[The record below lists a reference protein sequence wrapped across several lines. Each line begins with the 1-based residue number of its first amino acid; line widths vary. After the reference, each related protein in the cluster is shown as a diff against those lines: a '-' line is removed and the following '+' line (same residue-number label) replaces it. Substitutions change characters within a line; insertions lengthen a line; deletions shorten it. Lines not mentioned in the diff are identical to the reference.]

1 MKKYLFLSVAVFAL
15 AACDSDEGGKCGPM
29 HKIPVS
35 NEIDLTIDELSV
47 NQGLNSFAFDFL
59 NEVALSGDGRDD
71 NGNLCVSPL
80 SASFALA
87 MLANSADEV
96 IAGQVAGILGAE
108 NLPALN
114 STTNK
119 LLRYMPSRK
128 SGARLE
134 LVNSAWYH
142 DDYVVSRTYEDNMAQ
157 TFYAEVNGRDFDDPA
172 TLGFI
177 NGWCNEKSHGM
188 IPRIL
193 ETLSAR
199 QIFILANALYFSG
212 KWNKPFDVSD
222 TRDMEFTGTV
232 SKSIV
237 KMMHS
242 EGKASYMESDLADAA
257 VMSFDGSTRFV
268 ALLPKDGSTAEDLA
282 RSMTRS
288 DFRSF
293 TAKPDVRLTLD
304 MPRFGLSNSCEHL
317 YDIFVEMGL
326 GYVMTL
332 DKMGLSNVSPEAMFA
347 IQKTAVQLDEEGAE
361 LAAVTVIGG
370 DLMPPPPIEEPE
382 VKHLVFDR
390 PFLFFV
396 ENTVTGTILMAG
408 LVNNL

>member
-1 MKKYLFLSVAVFAL
+1 MYLSVVVFSL
-15 AACDSDEGGKCGPM
+15 VACDSDEGGKFGPM
-29 HKIPVS
+29 HEIPVS
-35 NEIDLTIDELSV
+35 NEIDLTIDEDRV

-71 NGNLCVSPL
+71 GANLCVSPL

-87 MLANSADEV
+87 MLANSADDK
-96 IAGQVAGILGAE
+96 ISGQISGILGTEA
-108 NLPALN
+108 LSTLN

-119 LLRYMPSRK
+119 LLRYMPSRR

-142 DDYVVSRTYEDNMAQ
+142 DDYVVSETYEDNMER

-172 TLGFI
+172 TLDFI

-188 IPRIL
+188 IPSIL
-193 ETLSAR
+193 ENLSAR

-212 KWNKPFDVSD
+212 KWNKPFEVSD

-242 EGKASYMESDLADAA
+242 ERNASYMENDLADAA
-257 VMSFDGSTRFV
+257 VMYFDGNTRFV
-268 ALLPKDGSTAEDLA
+268 ALLPKDGRTAEDLA
-282 RSMTRS
+282 ESMKHS
-288 DFRSF
+288 DFRSLI
-293 TAKPDVRLTLD
+293 AKPDVGIILD
-304 MPRFGLSNSCEHL
+304 MPRFRMSNSCERL

-326 GYVMTL
+326 SDVMTL

-347 IQKTAVQLDEEGAE
+347 IQKTAIQLDEKGAE

-370 DLMPPPPIEEPE
+370 DTMAPPPIDEPE
-382 VKHLVFDR
+382 VKHLIFDR

>member
-1 MKKYLFLSVAVFAL
+1 MYLSVVVFSL
-15 AACDSDEGGKCGPM
+15 AACDSDEGGQFGPM
-29 HKIPVS
+29 HEIPVS
-35 NEIDLTIDELSV
+35 NEIDLTIDEDRV
-47 NQGLNSFAFDFL
+47 NQGVNSFAFDFL

-71 NGNLCVSPL
+71 GANLCVSPL

-87 MLANSADEV
+87 MLANSADDK
-96 IAGQVAGILGAE
+96 ISGQISGILGTEA
-108 NLPALN
+108 LSTLN

-119 LLRYMPSRK
+119 LLRYMPSRR

-142 DDYVVSRTYEDNMAQ
+142 DDYVVSGTYEDNMAR

-172 TLGFI
+172 TLDFI

-188 IPRIL
+188 IPSIL
-193 ETLSAR
+193 ENLSAR

-212 KWNKPFDVSD
+212 KWNKPFEVSD
-222 TRDMEFTGTV
+222 TRDMEFAGTV

-242 EGKASYMESDLADAA
+242 ERNASYMENDLADAA
-257 VMSFDGSTRFV
+257 VMYFDGNTRFV
-268 ALLPKDGSTAEDLA
+268 ALLPKDGRTAEDLA
-282 RSMTRS
+282 QSMKHS
-288 DFRSF
+288 DFRSLI
-293 TAKPDVRLTLD
+293 AKPDVGIILD
-304 MPRFGLSNSCEHL
+304 MPRFRMSNSCERL
-317 YDIFVEMGL
+317 YDVFVEMGL
-326 GYVMTL
+326 SDVMTL

-347 IQKTAVQLDEEGAE
+347 IQKTAIQLDEKGAE

-370 DLMPPPPIEEPE
+370 DTMAPPPIDEPE
-382 VKHLVFDR
+382 VKHLIFDR

>member
-15 AACDSDEGGKCGPM
+15 AACDSDEGGKFGPM
-29 HKIPVS
+29 HEIPVS

-242 EGKASYMESDLADAA
+242 EGKASYME
-257 VMSFDGSTRFV
+257 
-268 ALLPKDGSTAEDLA
+268 
-282 RSMTRS
+282 
-288 DFRSF
+288 
-293 TAKPDVRLTLD
+293 
-304 MPRFGLSNSCEHL
+304 LSLIH
-317 YDIFVEMGL
+317 I
-326 GYVMTL
+326 
-332 DKMGLSNVSPEAMFA
+332 
-347 IQKTAVQLDEEGAE
+347 
-361 LAAVTVIGG
+361 
-370 DLMPPPPIEEPE
+370 
-382 VKHLVFDR
+382 
-390 PFLFFV
+390 
-396 ENTVTGTILMAG
+396 
-408 LVNNL
+408 